1 MSHIDKMSE
10 IILLFRFLFTV
21 LIKLN
26 GEFLFIIFDYKEQ
39 QINQL

>member
-21 LIKLN
+21 KKLN

-39 QINQL
+39 QNNQL